1 MTPVMI
7 IREAQ
12 ADGVKLSLSP
22 QGKIIVAGNSMAV
35 NRWLALLRQHKAEIV
50 EVLKAGTGDRA
61 ATSRGWLIHLLD
73 GDALQVICVPD
84 MTEATI
90 LAAYPDA
97 VAAAPFMPSVREPSN
112 PMSAFEESAIREWL
126 ALIDET
132 DPATIAFVL
141 HECQR
146 DDDARNYFL
155 WRAEAALFN
164 SPFISDDLGEKEV
177 PCQQ

>member
-22 QGKIIVAGNSMAV
+22 QGNIKAAGDSVVV
-35 NRWLALLRQHKAEIV
+35 NRWQALIREHKAEII
-50 EVLKAGTGDRA
+50 EVLKAGTGDIA
-61 ATSRGWLIHLLD
+61 GTSRGWLIRFLN
-73 GDALQVICVPD
+73 GDALQVTCVPD
-84 MTEATI
+84 MTEAAI

-97 VAAAPFMPSVREPSN
+97 MAAVPFMPSVREPSN

-155 WRAEAALFN
+155 RRAKTAHFN
-164 SPFISDDLGEKEV
+164 SPFLSDYLGEKEV
-177 PCQQ
+177 PFKQ